1 MPEPGV
7 GPAPTPGL
15 GATPAPEFGT
25 ASAPEPGATAGRDS
39 EPRSAPPPGA
49 AAARTIRVSGD
60 VPPEVWNRLGRTLLP
75 KLRGGAELTLGV
87 EFSATVEGDRADG
100 LVADL
105 KQILADL
112 GLSERVDVR

>member
-1 MPEPGV
+1 MGV
-7 GPAPTPGL
+7 GPAPDSGAGPAPTPGL
-15 GATPAPEFGT
+15 GV
-25 ASAPEPGATAGRDS
+25 TAGQDS
-39 EPRSAPPPGA
+39 EPESALPSSA

-112 GLSERVDVR
+112 GLSEKVDVR

>member
-1 MPEPGV
+1 M
-7 GPAPTPGL
+7 
-15 GATPAPEFGT
+15 
-25 ASAPEPGATAGRDS
+25 
-39 EPRSAPPPGA
+39 
-49 AAARTIRVSGD
+49 SGD

-112 GLSERVDVR
+112 GLSEKVDVR